1 MTVFLA
7 GADLFRDEAVHS
19 LLDVLLTLYAR
30 GGPVDFGDVPGVAFV
45 DLYTAFVY
53 HVCLVLLL
61 AMVWRPPIRQ
71 GGGSSINK
79 GRMAPQYGGVS
90 FGDRVYQR
98 YLVLPLVQ
106 RAGYVMFRTLLWDEC
121 IDSLASLSLA
131 ADDLPLPVD
140 KYAHV
145 SWASA
150 STHDHR

>member
-61 AMVWRPPIRQ
+61 AMVLKAAASTREGTRGP
-71 GGGSSINK
+71 
-79 GRMAPQYGGVS
+79 ALQYGGVS

-150 STHDHR
+150 STHGHR